1 MRRHIRQYAVAFLNL
16 FCRSWAAMSFSMR
29 EADMIS
35 LLSKLLIKDYQNYS
49 HPAVR
54 TRYGM
59 LCGAVGIAF
68 NILLFIGKIIAGSI
82 TRSIGITADAFNNLS
97 DAGSSVITLV
107 GFRLSD
113 AKADKEHPFG
123 HGRFEYISGLIV
135 SLAILLMGFE
145 LAKTS
150 VQKIFSPEAVTF
162 SYLALGVLACSIL
175 IKLYMFFYNRG
186 IAKKIDSAAMRA
198 TAMDSFSDVAAT
210 SVVLLSMLIAKWT
223 CWSIDGYAGLA
234 VALFILYTGVRAAR
248 ETISPLLGQPP
259 ERAFVEK
266 IERIVLGQ
274 DGVIGVHDLVVH
286 DYGPGRVMVSLH
298 AEVPA
303 DGDMIRLHDA
313 VDNLEKTLRAE
324 CGCEAVIHM
333 DPVETNNEETNRL
346 RAETQTILSGLDERL
361 NLHDFRVVPGPTHTN
376 LVFDVVVPFDF
387 PMPDDAVKKTIAE
400 RVHALE
406 GNCFAVI
413 QIDKP
418 SVLTDELNA
427 R

>member
-1 MRRHIRQYAVAFLNL
+1 
-16 FCRSWAAMSFSMR
+16 
-29 EADMIS
+29 MIT
-35 LLSKLLIKDYQNYS
+35 LLSRLFIRDYQNVTL
-49 HPAVR
+49 PAVR
-54 TRYGM
+54 LRYGM

-68 NILLFIGKIIAGSI
+68 NVLLFLGKIIAGSM
-82 TRSIGITADAFNNLS
+82 TGSIGITADAFNNLS

-135 SLAILLMGFE
+135 SMAILLMGFE

-150 VQKIFSPEAVTF
+150 VEKIFSPEPVTF
-162 SYLALGVLACSIL
+162 SFLALGVLVCSIL

-186 IAKKIDSAAMRA
+186 VAKKIDSAAMRA
-198 TAMDSFSDVAAT
+198 TAMDSISDVTAT
-210 SVVLLSMLIAKWT
+210 SVVLLSMLVGRWT
-223 CWSIDGYAGLA
+223 GWMIDGYAGLA
-234 VALFILYTGVRAAR
+234 VAIFILYTGVRAAK

-259 ERAFVEK
+259 EREFVEK
-266 IERIVLGQ
+266 IERIVLGHE
-274 DGVIGVHDLVVH
+274 GVIGVHDLVVH

-303 DGDMIRLHDA
+303 DGDMIQLHDA
-313 VDNLEKTLRAE
+313 VDNLEKLLRTE

-333 DPVETNNEETNRL
+333 DPVETNDEETNRL
-346 RAETQTILSGLDERL
+346 RTETQAILSGLDERL
-361 NLHDFRVVPGPTHTN
+361 SLHDFRVVSGPTHTN
-376 LVFDVVVPFDF
+376 LVFDIVVPFEF
-387 PMPDDAVKKTIAE
+387 PMPDEAVRKTVAE

-406 GNCFAVI
+406 GNCYAVI
-413 QIDKP
+413 EIDKP
-418 SVLTDELNA
+418 SVLTDEPPA